1 MVALSYVLTIFLAV
15 AGVYL
20 PWIWLAA
27 GGNLG
32 SLAMFV
38 FGVLMSATMLW
49 SLVPRFGQLPKP
61 GARLDE
67 VRDARLFAE
76 IRRIA
81 SDLAEPMP
89 AEVYAIG
96 DLNAWVAERGGVL
109 GFGSRRVLAVGLPL
123 LSVLTVGELRAV
135 LAHEFAHYYGGD
147 TRMGRWV
154 FAARDAMTQSLN
166 RLTAKSPLTAAMRVL
181 GRLAIVAVAYWLVV
195 TVLVTYWKLF
205 VRATNL
211 LSRRQEYRADELAS
225 LVAGGNELASGLRR
239 IEGVAPMLPVFWQ
252 QEMFPAMA
260 AGLRPPFAAGFLQ
273 RLQAPA
279 VAEAAAQRVEE
290 RLKNPT
296 HTAFDTH
303 PPLRDRL
310 AAIAVYPGK
319 NAPDGEEPA
328 AQLLSDSGA
337 VEMEL
342 LQVLLP
348 KVPVVRMRAVSWEE
362 VGDRVYVERWRASV
376 AQYGSL
382 IAGWKIGDLPSVVD
396 RGAEM
401 AAKIRDPKGVL
412 LTREQRADRVR
423 DFVAGALALAL
434 VQRGWELHATPGDVF
449 LCRDAARLSPKAVV
463 DGIASNAEER
473 FGWAE
478 KARGLGI
485 EEIPLVSELAASA
498 GK

>member
-1 MVALSYVLTIFLAV
+1 
-15 AGVYL
+15 
-20 PWIWLAA
+20 
-27 GGNLG
+27 
-32 SLAMFV
+32 
-38 FGVLMSATMLW
+38 
-49 SLVPRFGQLPKP
+49 
-61 GARLDE
+61 
-67 VRDARLFAE
+67 
-76 IRRIA
+76 
-81 SDLAEPMP
+81 
-89 AEVYAIG
+89 
-96 DLNAWVAERGGVL
+96 
-109 GFGSRRVLAVGLPL
+109 
-123 LSVLTVGELRAV
+123 
-135 LAHEFAHYYGGD
+135 
-147 TRMGRWV
+147 
-154 FAARDAMTQSLN
+154 
-166 RLTAKSPLTAAMRVL
+166 
-181 GRLAIVAVAYWLVV
+181 
-195 TVLVTYWKLF
+195 
-205 VRATNL
+205 
-211 LSRRQEYRADELAS
+211 
-225 LVAGGNELASGLRR
+225 VAGGNELASGLRR